1 MRSSRV
7 SATYESDLPAKSL
20 TPQRKHR
27 KLLKDGSSEVWPEDI
42 ERIFVQGLREYWD
55 SPWATFSRGRSR
67 WRNQF
72 LVDYLQKHGIDRSKK
87 QVASH
92 IQVLRNMWKG
102 ELEYRLV
109 AGGDELF
116 LETNIKAEEQL
127 DPQLLTSTSYDEH
140 SPSSDRSGCA
150 ARSIYSSSGSSVC
163 SATELTMPHL
173 SARVPTADDNGC
185 PRSFSRADSRR
196 LSPLSTS
203 WTSDIL
209 PPSALQPCRT
219 DIYSTAG
226 ETLGSAT
233 QIAPGA
239 LQQPSL
245 VDSSLVYPDSQL
257 QVDHPA
263 TSTKLVRLSLW
274 AEGMQSYTVPLHPST
289 QPSTSAV
296 ALCIR
301 LHLPPIDSP
310 CSPGLHGFQGSITC
324 TAQPSTA
331 FRCSTSVL
339 VRNQCVLSGDRLLL
353 FGLGGTHRARFTG
366 DFHTAFARLSVKSQ
380 SVARLLL
387 PDLHCAKILR

>member
-7 SATYESDLPAKSL
+7 SATYETDLPAKSL

-140 SPSSDRSGCA
+140 SPSS
-150 ARSIYSSSGSSVC
+150 
-163 SATELTMPHL
+163 
-173 SARVPTADDNGC
+173 
-185 PRSFSRADSRR
+185 
-196 LSPLSTS
+196 
-203 WTSDIL
+203 
-209 PPSALQPCRT
+209 
-219 DIYSTAG
+219 
-226 ETLGSAT
+226 
-233 QIAPGA
+233 
-239 LQQPSL
+239 
-245 VDSSLVYPDSQL
+245 
-257 QVDHPA
+257 
-263 TSTKLVRLSLW
+263 
-274 AEGMQSYTVPLHPST
+274 
-289 QPSTSAV
+289 
-296 ALCIR
+296 
-301 LHLPPIDSP
+301 
-310 CSPGLHGFQGSITC
+310 
-324 TAQPSTA
+324 
-331 FRCSTSVL
+331 
-339 VRNQCVLSGDRLLL
+339 
-353 FGLGGTHRARFTG
+353 
-366 DFHTAFARLSVKSQ
+366 
-380 SVARLLL
+380 
-387 PDLHCAKILR
+387 